1 MIIVPTKIRRTTN
14 PDEPM
19 ELYEVPG
26 VDWSHLGLFLPIQ
39 TSACIMM
46 VVFLR
51 DQKNWCGKV
60 VFLTVQH
67 TKVI

>member
-1 MIIVPTKIRRTTN
+1 MPTNIRRTTN
-14 PDEPM
+14 LDEPM
-19 ELYEVPG
+19 ELYEAPG
-26 VDWSHLGLFLPIQ
+26 GDWSHLGLFLPIQ

-51 DQKNWCGKV
+51 DQKSWCGKV
-60 VFLTVQH
+60 VFLTVQC